1 MKNKFYIFYSW
12 QADVPGNR
20 NFIDKKIKEAIAEI
34 SEMPEMNGIEIM
46 HDDSTKNRSGSP
58 SIVETIH
65 EKINLCDVFIAD
77 VTPITSIE
85 GKGEDGREKLIPNP
99 NVMTEAGFALRAIGD
114 KRIVLLMSVDS
125 GKIEDLPFDIRHR
138 RITPFPTDPQK
149 RKKFSLKPMIL
160 EAIKYSQSYQND
172 FSLDKEMNHDTQ
184 VFSKLSELIG
194 NEREFLNIGEFVASH
209 QKISTFQYNVF
220 DKIVEFI
227 LEPKNMFIIPE
238 LKNKAL
244 NLVDGLRSLTK
255 ITGQYFS
262 PSYKEWNPIDPEITS
277 NEVLIEA
284 EKTSY
289 YVWIDKAIGQR
300 LPQEQYDREEKIV
313 IYGLGEACVNIEKA
327 YSEFRKAIKT
337 NLYI

>member
-1 MKNKFYIFYSW
+1 MKTKFYIFYSW

-20 NFIDKKIKEAIAEI
+20 NFIDKKIKEAILEI
-34 SEMPEMNGIEIM
+34 LEIPEMQGIEIM

-65 EKINLCDVFIAD
+65 EKINICDVFIAD

-114 KRIVLLMSVDS
+114 NRIVLLMSADS
-125 GKIEDLPFDIRHR
+125 GRIEDLPFDIRHR

-160 EAIKYSQSYQND
+160 EAIRYSQSYQND
-172 FSLDKEMNHDTQ
+172 FYLDKEINHDTQ
-184 VFSKLSELIG
+184 VFFKLAELIG
-194 NEREFLNIGEFVASH
+194 NEREFLGIGEFVASH
-209 QKISTFQYNVF
+209 QRISKFQYNVF
-220 DKIVEFI
+220 DRIVEFI

-244 NLVDGLRSLTK
+244 NLVDSLKSLTK

-262 PSYKEWNPIDPEITS
+262 PSRKDWFFVDPETS
-277 NEVLIEA
+277 KEELIEA

-313 IYGLGEACVNIEKA
+313 IYGLGEACVNIENA
-327 YSEFRKAIKT
+327 YNEFRKAIKI
-337 NLYI
+337 NLYV

>member
-12 QADVPGNR
+12 QADVPGNK
-20 NFIDKKIKEAIAEI
+20 NFIDKKIKEAILEI
-34 SEMPEMNGIEIM
+34 LEIPEMNGIEIM
-46 HDDSTKNRSGSP
+46 HDDSAKNRSGSP
-58 SIVETIH
+58 SIVDTIN
-65 EKINLCDVFIAD
+65 EKINICDVFIAD

-99 NVMTEAGFALRAIGD
+99 NVMTEAGFALRAIGEN
-114 KRIVLLMSVDS
+114 RIVLLMNADS
-125 GKIEDLPFDIRHR
+125 GRVEDLPFDIRHR
-138 RITPFPTDPQK
+138 RITLSPTDPQE
-149 RKKFSLKPMIL
+149 RKSFSLKPMIL

-172 FSLDKEMNHDTQ
+172 FSLDKEINHDTQ
-184 VFSKLSELIG
+184 IFSKLSELIG
-194 NEREFLNIGEFVASH
+194 NELEFLNIGELVASN
-209 QKISTFQYNVF
+209 QRISRFQYNVF
-220 DKIVEFI
+220 DRIVEFI

-244 NLVDGLRSLTK
+244 KLVDALKSLTK
-255 ITGQYFS
+255 ITAQYFS
-262 PSYKEWNPIDPEITS
+262 PSLSNWSFVDSGAS
-277 NEVLIEA
+277 NEELVEA

-289 YVWIDKAIGQR
+289 YVWIDKAVGQR

-327 YSEFRKAIKT
+327 YNEFRTTVKI